1 MFSALRRRKD
11 DQVGTEEW
19 LLKTTKTLLRQLSS
33 SVVKGSDM
41 DLDWLRLKLGDLE
54 PKLEHTSSAGELLE
68 LLDQVLEHLSEYNVA
83 TTRYFHR
90 RMTDYDSA
98 MALLSKTLGWAKEEL
113 DASSV
118 RLSTV
123 QQLLERAANSTNP
136 VVTKSRLAECSVL
149 TQEAQARQKRLLE
162 QSVTQLQDEISRLEA
177 RRQREEGN
185 TSPFAQG
192 GGMTPP
198 KGVPTAAPA
207 PPAAAAA
214 APPAAALP
222 EKEEPSAEVPDEDD
236 AVTGLSGRGQAI
248 RAVAQA
254 VAEKRPMFVVAVA
267 VERLD
272 MIEERYGESLRDD
285 VLVHFAQEYGQ
296 ALGAEDVLFRWGGSS
311 FLVLLKRSGSKE
323 WVQMEIDRLFNVRFK
338 KAVTADGRSVLLNL
352 GTVWKMWSLADC
364 RGADALMKDVAE
376 YLKDR

>member
-11 DQVGTEEW
+11 DQIGTEEW
-19 LLKTTKTLLRQLSS
+19 LQRTTKTLLRQLSS

-54 PKLEHTSSAGELLE
+54 PKLEHTSSASELLE
-68 LLDQVLEHLSEYNVA
+68 LLDQVLEHLNEYNVA

-98 MALLSKTLGWAKEEL
+98 MALLNKTLGWAKEEL
-113 DASSV
+113 DASAV

-198 KGVPTAAPA
+198 KGAPSAAPA
-207 PPAAAAA
+207 PPAAAVA
-214 APPAAALP
+214 APPVVVPP
-222 EKEEPSAEVPDEDD
+222 EKDPPAEVPDEEDS
-236 AVTGLSGRGQAI
+236 VTGLSGRGQAA

-267 VERLD
+267 VERLA

-296 ALGAEDVLFRWGGSS
+296 ALGADDSLFRWGGSS
-311 FLVLLKRSGSKE
+311 FLALLKRSGSKE

-338 KAVTADGRSVLLNL
+338 KTVTADGRSVLLNL

-364 RGADALMKDVAE
+364 RGAEVLMKDVAE